1 MHALIA
7 VGVNAEGYR
16 EILGIDVTT
25 AEDGVG
31 WMLTPGCWP
40 PSAPPCPGR
49 PGSAAA
55 PTTRPT
61 LWRSPRNHRGRGCAP
76 CCTRSTTSPTR
87 NPLLPNMIGSSTP
100 WPTSS
105 PKSPSTSRMP
115 AQICW
120 RSPPSLN
127 RSGDRS
133 GPTPLGEPQQRDPPA
148 NRRRRYLP
156 RPRRAHPPGL
166 CRAGP
171 TTRRM
176 DRIPPLPRPRRPQQI
191 TSRPQLTTRTGGTRP
206 GGPNRLTMSRRI
218 TRQPVHHAHGLDP
231 HPA

>member
-1 MHALIA
+1 
-7 VGVNAEGYR
+7 
-16 EILGIDVTT
+16 
-25 AEDGVG
+25 
-31 WMLTPGCWP
+31 
-40 PSAPPCPGR
+40 
-49 PGSAAA
+49 
-55 PTTRPT
+55 
-61 LWRSPRNHRGRGCAP
+61 
-76 CCTRSTTSPTR
+76 
-87 NPLLPNMIGSSTP
+87 
-100 WPTSS
+100 
-105 PKSPSTSRMP
+105 MP

-133 GPTPLGEPQQRDPPA
+133 GQQPPGAPQQRDPPA
-148 NRRRRYLP
+148 HRRRRYLP
-156 RPRRAHPPGL
+156 RPRRAHPPGR
-166 CRAGP
+166 CRAGR

-231 HPA
+231 IPPEPNSARWCNRQTIPHPQWHARMLAIRPDFIQGTSHAAGWQNGIHQSTEDHHPADRRPFAVAEEYRRQFSTQEALDLAPGESGGKCGRAHRQQQPYSRLLGAA